1 MVSSNKCAARCILTL
16 SSQTH
21 SRSRYE
27 SWGHHRSGTKK
38 SRKKA
43 EPLGDYHSTW
53 ARTSLLTA
61 TDVNAFVPRQQQQPP
76 KISRLQDEKKR
87 VKNHHHTHQRNDFES
102 SLQTCKE
109 VLKNGGSRRRKR
121 SAKSKL
127 ERLLLASRLNIAWS
141 ANSNTEFEGT
151 AEEKTID
158 VGGHRRGGLRA
169 EVVKVRRVWSN
180 QLKFE
185 HFI

>member
-1 MVSSNKCAARCILTL
+1 MCSALYINALQPNTL
-16 SSQTH
+16 AFSL
-21 SRSRYE
+21 RV
-27 SWGHHRSGTKK
+27 
-38 SRKKA
+38 
-43 EPLGDYHSTW
+43 L
-53 ARTSLLTA
+53 RTSPQWNKKEQKKKQSHSVIITPLERGQ
-61 TDVNAFVPRQQQQPP
+61 VCWPPRMSTFSYHGSSSSPRRSP
-76 KISRLQDEKKR
+76 DCKKKKRR

-102 SLQTCKE
+102 SLQACKE

-169 EVVKVRRVWSN
+169 EVVKVRRVWRN
-180 QLKFE
+180 QLKLE